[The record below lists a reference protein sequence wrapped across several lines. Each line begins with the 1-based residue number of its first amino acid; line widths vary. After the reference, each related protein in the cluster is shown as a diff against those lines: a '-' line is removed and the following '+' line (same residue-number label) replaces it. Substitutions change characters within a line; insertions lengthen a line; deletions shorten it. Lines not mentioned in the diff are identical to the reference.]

1 MQGKMDVREAVK
13 KAKEGL
19 ATIFESESVSDLRLE
34 EITFKQAPPTWNV
47 TISFQRPQA
56 IPLIPNRDFKV
67 VHLDDRTGE
76 VRSVSI
82 RNL

>member
-19 ATIFESESVSDLRLE
+19 ATIFEGEGVSDLRLE
-34 EITFKQAPPTWNV
+34 EITFSQGPPTWNV
-47 TISFQRPQA
+47 TISFRRPSA
-56 IPLIPNRDFKV
+56 FPLESDRTFKV
-67 VHLDDRTGE
+67 VHISDLTGE
-76 VRSVSI
+76 LRSVSI